1 MTGMVEEG
9 FGLVVGAIVVLTF
22 EDGGLVD
29 APVAVVGVL
38 VFVVVVKINIC
49 LTV

>member
-1 MTGMVEEG
+1 MTGVVEEG
-9 FGLVVGAIVVLTF
+9 AGLVVGATVVLIL

-29 APVAVVGVL
+29 PPVAVVGVL